1 MKLTLLSAALSMAG
15 GSLASSCSQVDG
27 TYYCSEA
34 SVIKY
39 ESIGFSGSYDKIS
52 SMDDSSCSC
61 SSSSYS
67 FSGNLA
73 PLDEELSVH
82 FRGPINLKQFAVY
95 QQSYSKSKRDVLLE
109 GDVALEG
116 FHGHHRHKREAEA
129 VVTQV
134 VEVTQTV
141 YVNADGV
148 TVTADAAET
157 TSSVASTSSTYIPPS
172 SSTEYYTSA
181 EASSSAASAES
192 SAASSTKSSSSA
204 ASSSTSS
211 SSGSGWTRSA
221 YYDASSGTSDGL
233 VFLNTLGGTN
243 GSGTWSTCFGNSLSY
258 CNTDGTTGASESVV
272 LDDVTVASDVEFI
285 IFSDTS
291 CETETGCGYYR
302 DDIPAYHGF
311 GGDTKMFVFEFQMPT
326 DSSSSSS
333 TTNYDMPAIWLLNAQ
348 IPRTLQYG
356 DSSCSCWSSG
366 CG

>member
-1 MKLTLLSAALSMAG
+1 M
-15 GSLASSCSQVDG
+15 
-27 TYYCSEA
+27 
-34 SVIKY
+34 
-39 ESIGFSGSYDKIS
+39 
-52 SMDDSSCSC
+52 
-61 SSSSYS
+61 
-67 FSGNLA
+67 
-73 PLDEELSVH
+73 
-82 FRGPINLKQFAVY
+82 
-95 QQSYSKSKRDVLLE
+95 E

-366 CG
+366 CGELDAFEIVSSGSSKLISHIHDSQGATGSSGGAGSSDYFARPTSSTMKAAIIFNGDDQLIQIQVLDDDFEIASSLTSSAITELLSLTGTTANLVSS